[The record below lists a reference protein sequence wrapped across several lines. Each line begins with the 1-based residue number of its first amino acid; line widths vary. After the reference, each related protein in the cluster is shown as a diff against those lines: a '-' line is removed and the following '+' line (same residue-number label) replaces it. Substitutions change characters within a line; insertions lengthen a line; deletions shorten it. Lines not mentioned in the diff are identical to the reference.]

1 MGGEQQWRDLSR
13 WYDAYLTVDRVARYL
28 GGAEGSLAADFF
40 AAKPDHG
47 RRYSLSEILH
57 FVHERG
63 GGGEYRVCFRF
74 PMSAGQRGYCTPATF

>member
-1 MGGEQQWRDLSR
+1 VYGGERQWRDLSR

-47 RRYSLSEILH
+47 RDLTPCVGHAESRK
-57 FVHERG
+57 VG
-63 GGGEYRVCFRF
+63 GGSEMIHHDGKEKL
-74 PMSAGQRGYCTPATF
+74 P